1 MILPGSVKYELP
13 REYTPKNVIY
23 HEPISNEIRIAGSV
37 KRGKHILIKAQK
49 FLEKARIEQIDYTTW
64 LCHPIR
70 GYNKTIHTIS
80 SNVEE
85 FTCDCQGFRK
95 KEKDYLNGS
104 SNITPI
110 CSHILA
116 VKQYCFI
123 ESHNEEN
130 DEWKP

>member
-1 MILPGSVKYELP
+1 MPESVEYEPP
-13 REYTPKNVIY
+13 REFTPKNVIY
-23 HEPISNEIRIAGSV
+23 YEPTSNEIRTKEGV
-37 KRGKHILIKAQK
+37 KKVKPILIKAQK
-49 FLEKARIEQIDYTTW
+49 FLLQARIEQIDYTTW

-80 SNVEE
+80 SNAEE
-85 FTCDCQGFRK
+85 LTCDCQGFRK

-104 SNITPI
+104 SNINPI

-123 ESHNEEN
+123 ELNNGMN